1 MASKENR
8 RNTVS
13 FSTIISL
20 LLIISTVI
28 VFTVLLFLSY
38 ESMLA
43 KQMNNGK
50 AEVDSTSYALCEA
63 INTALLQSN
72 DPSVVNEKDIENIET
87 ICHLVSKNFNGSI
100 YLVADDMTIVL
111 SENPDYDLELI
122 LQDVIAHNG
131 EVQVTR
137 LTEGKTYITSGYK
150 VEQLNLWCISS
161 SYIDRGLVFTEFR
174 SVILIPAGIAVL
186 FAIVLFVLAIQLT
199 FAPVR
204 EMSKTIKKVS
214 EGDYSVR
221 VDKRYTDASDLRSI
235 TSAGDIV
242 TMAAT
247 LNEMIDKL
255 ENSESDRQIFI
266 SSIANDIRTP
276 LTSINGF
283 VTAIMDGTIPPENVD
298 KYLGLIKQEINRIR
312 ELVVSMTEASSLSHV
327 DPDVMENFPLN
338 EVITDVVDNLEPQLS
353 EKNITCEVRLSDDP
367 DANMCRG
374 EAQQLC
380 RVIVNIITNAI
391 KFTPDNGKI
400 IVSTVP
406 NKAENRV
413 EISVEDSGIG
423 IPAEKRNRIFESF
436 YKVDS
441 SRTREGFGLG
451 LYICKQI
458 LAGHGQTIYVD
469 EGKELGG
476 AKFIFAFPMAP
487 DDKWDIV

>member
-1 MASKENR
+1 MASKEKR

-20 LLIISTVI
+20 ILIISTVI

-38 ESMLA
+38 ESMLVKA
-43 KQMNNGK
+43 QNNGK
-50 AEVDSTSYALCEA
+50 TVVDSTSYTFCDAV
-63 INTALLQSN
+63 NTALRESN
-72 DPSVVNEKDIENIET
+72 DPSVVNEKDMKNINR
-87 ICHLVSKNFNGSI
+87 ICNLIAQNFDGSV
-100 YLVADDMTIVL
+100 YLVTADGRIIT
-111 SENPDYDLELI
+111 SNNPDFNFESLI
-122 LQDVIAHNG
+122 PSVIANNG
-131 EVQVTR
+131 EVQATSYM
-137 LTEGKTYITSGYK
+137 EGKTYVTAGYK
-150 VEQLNLWCISS
+150 LDQLDVWCICSTCV
-161 SYIDRGLVFTEFR
+161 DRSLVFSEFR
-174 SVILIPAGIAVL
+174 SVILVPAGISVL

-214 EGDYSVR
+214 EGDYSAR
-221 VDKRYTDASDLRSI
+221 VDKRYTDASDLRSV

-266 SSIANDIRTP
+266 SSIAHDIRTP

-327 DPDVMENFPLN
+327 DPDVMEKFPLN
-338 EVITDVVDNLEPQLS
+338 DVITDVVDNLEPQLG

-367 DANMCRG
+367 DANMCYG

-391 KFTPDNGKI
+391 KFTPNNGKI

-406 NKAENRV
+406 NKTDRNV
-413 EISVEDSGIG
+413 KISVEDSGIG

-476 AKFIFAFPMAP
+476 AKFVFAFPMAP
-487 DDKWDIV
+487 EDKWDIL

>member
-1 MASKENR
+1 MANKEKR
-8 RNTVS
+8 RNSIS

-20 LLIISTVI
+20 VLIISTVI

-43 KQMNNGK
+43 KAQNNGK
-50 AEVDSTSYALCEA
+50 TSVDSTSYILCNSINDALRE
-63 INTALLQSN
+63 SN
-72 DPSVVNEKDIENIET
+72 DPSVINEKDVDNINK
-87 ICHLVSKNFNGSI
+87 ICSLLTQNFDGSI
-100 YLVADDMTIVL
+100 YLVSSDGTIIIN
-111 SENPDYDLELI
+111 EKPDRAFEFLI
-122 LQDVIAHNG
+122 PDVIKSEG
-131 EVQVTR
+131 EVQAIR
-137 LTEGKTYITSGYK
+137 YGDGRTYVAAGYK
-150 VEQLNLWCISS
+150 LDQLDVWCICSS
-161 SYIDRGLVFTEFR
+161 SIDRGLVFAEFR
-174 SVILIPAGIAVL
+174 SVILVPAGIAVL

-221 VDKRYTDASDLRSI
+221 VNKRYTDASDLRSV

-266 SSIANDIRTP
+266 SSIAHDIRTP

-327 DPDVMENFPLN
+327 DPDVMETFPLN
-338 EVITDVVDNLEPQLS
+338 DVITDVVDNLEPQLG

-367 DANMCRG
+367 DANMCHG

-391 KFTPDNGKI
+391 KFTPNNGKI
-400 IVSTVP
+400 IVSTTP
-406 NKAENRV
+406 NKAERNV
-413 EISVEDSGIG
+413 KISVEDSGIG

-476 AKFIFAFPMAP
+476 AKFVFSFPMAP
-487 DDKWDIV
+487 DDKWDII

>member
-1 MASKENR
+1 MASKEKR

-20 LLIISTVI
+20 ILIISTVI

-38 ESMLA
+38 ESMLVKA
-43 KQMNNGK
+43 QNNGK
-50 AEVDSTSYALCEA
+50 TVVDSTSYTFCDAV
-63 INTALLQSN
+63 NTALRESN
-72 DPSVVNEKDIENIET
+72 DPSVVNEKDMENINR
-87 ICHLVSKNFNGSI
+87 ICDLIAQNFDGSV
-100 YLVADDMTIVL
+100 YLVTADGRIIT
-111 SENPDYDLELI
+111 SNNPDLNFETLI
-122 LQDVIAHNG
+122 PSVIANNG
-131 EVQVTR
+131 EVQATR
-137 LTEGKTYITSGYK
+137 YMEGKTYVTAGYK
-150 VEQLNLWCISS
+150 LDQLDVWCICSTCVDSS
-161 SYIDRGLVFTEFR
+161 LVFSEFR
-174 SVILIPAGIAVL
+174 SVILVPAGISVL

-214 EGDYSVR
+214 EGDYSAR
-221 VDKRYTDASDLRSI
+221 VDKRYTDASDLRSV

-266 SSIANDIRTP
+266 SSIAHDIRTP

-327 DPDVMENFPLN
+327 DPDVMEKFPLN
-338 EVITDVVDNLEPQLS
+338 DVITDVVDNLEPQLG

-367 DANMCRG
+367 DANMCYG

-391 KFTPDNGKI
+391 KFTPNNGKI
-400 IVSTVP
+400 IVSTAP
-406 NKAENRV
+406 NKTDRNV
-413 EISVEDSGIG
+413 KISVEDSGSG

-476 AKFIFAFPMAP
+476 AKFVFAFPMAP
-487 DDKWDIV
+487 EDKWDIL